1 MFTLIT
7 MLVTAVFCVG
17 RTVAYKDLPSYM
29 LMNNIVTSLCKWD
42 AGTAGSGQSA
52 AVYGLVEDVYKM
64 VIPIALSL
72 ALCYAIL
79 DLINSVTRTGVENV
93 TASVII
99 VPLLRFAA
107 CWLLMKYGL
116 KIVGLIMG
124 SSNFLVDQIQG
135 KLTSDLTSDAQT
147 KEMISP
153 AETAGMLSRL
163 VFEVLPSLLAIIGQ
177 TIAGIVLAFQV
188 ISIRI
193 EFLIRAS
200 FLPLAISSVAQG
212 GANSAGM
219 RYIKKLLSNMFMMMG
234 IVVTI
239 ELTFLLLSTA
249 NISLEIF
256 PGDGTIAETANR
268 FLGAMF
274 QGLVGPFAA
283 VGCVGAFKSALNDAF
298 N

>member
-17 RTVAYKDLPSYM
+17 QTVAYKDSPSYM

-135 KLTSDLTSDAQT
+135 KLTSDAQT

>member
-7 MLVTAVFCVG
+7 MFVTAVFCVG
-17 RTVAYKDLPSYM
+17 QSMTYKGSPSYM
-29 LMNNIVTSLCKWD
+29 LMNNIVDGLCKWD
-42 AGTAGSGQSA
+42 AGTSGSNT
-52 AVYGLVEDVYKM
+52 VYGLVEDVYKM

-124 SSNFLVDQIQG
+124 SSNFLVEQIQG
-135 KLTSDLTSDAQT
+135 KLTSDAQA
-147 KEMISP
+147 KEMMSP
-153 AETAGMLSRL
+153 AETAGMLSRI

-249 NISLEIF
+249 NISLNIF
-256 PGDGTIAETANR
+256 PGDGTIAEGANR

>member
-17 RTVAYKDLPSYM
+17 QTVAYKDSPSYM

-42 AGTAGSGQSA
+42 AGTSGSGQSA

-135 KLTSDLTSDAQT
+135 KLTSDAQT

>member
-7 MLVTAVFCVG
+7 VLVTACYCVG
-17 RTVAYKDLPSYM
+17 QKLAYKDSPSYA
-29 LMNNIVTSLCKWD
+29 LMNNIVQGLCKWD
-42 AGTAGSGQSA
+42 AGTSGSGNSA
-52 AVYGLVEDVYKM
+52 TVYGLVEDVYRM

-79 DLINSVTRTGVENV
+79 DLINAVTRTGVENV

-124 SSNFLVDQIQG
+124 SSNFLVEQIQG
-135 KLTSDLTSDAQT
+135 KLKDNEQT
-147 KEMISP
+147 HEMISP
-153 AETAGMLSRL
+153 AETASMLSRL
-163 VFEVLPSLLAIIGQ
+163 VFEVLPSLLTIIGQ

-212 GANSAGM
+212 GANSPGM

-239 ELTFLLLSTA
+239 ELTFLMLSTA
-249 NISLEIF
+249 DISLNVF
-256 PGDGTIAETANR
+256 PGDGTISETVNR
-268 FLGAMF
+268 LLGAMF

>member
-17 RTVAYKDLPSYM
+17 KTVAYKDSPSYM

-42 AGTAGSGQSA
+42 AGTSGSGQSA

-135 KLTSDLTSDAQT
+135 KLTSDAQT

-153 AETAGMLSRL
+153 AETASMLSRL

>member
-17 RTVAYKDLPSYM
+17 QTVAYKRSPSYM

-42 AGTAGSGQSA
+42 AGTSGSGQSA

-135 KLTSDLTSDAQT
+135 KLTSNAQT

>member
-17 RTVAYKDLPSYM
+17 QTVAYKDSPSYM

-42 AGTAGSGQSA
+42 AGIAGSGQSA

-135 KLTSDLTSDAQT
+135 KLTSDAQT

>member
-1 MFTLIT
+1 
-7 MLVTAVFCVG
+7 
-17 RTVAYKDLPSYM
+17 
-29 LMNNIVTSLCKWD
+29 
-42 AGTAGSGQSA
+42 
-52 AVYGLVEDVYKM
+52 M

-135 KLTSDLTSDAQT
+135 KLTSDAQT